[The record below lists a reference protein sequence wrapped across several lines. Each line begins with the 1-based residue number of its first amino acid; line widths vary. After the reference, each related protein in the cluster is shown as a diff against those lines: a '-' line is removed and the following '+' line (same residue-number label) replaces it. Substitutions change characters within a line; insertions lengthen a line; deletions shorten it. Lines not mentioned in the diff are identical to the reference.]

1 MTTGVAFPGETH
13 MAEIARRVLRP
24 AGLLAMGIA
33 VAVWAAIFVIVAG
46 FVAYT
51 AWVAWTAPV
60 VE

>member
-1 MTTGVAFPGETH
+1 

-46 FVAYT
+46 IVAYT
-51 AWVAWTAPV
+51 AWGAWTAPGI
-60 VE
+60 E